1 MLAEKDVHGFLAAAD
16 CVNKIESMER
26 AMSTHPQLDIPV
38 EEYFFDGL
46 YARKIFIPA
55 DTILTGRVYKHDYVD
70 IMLDGDISVVI
81 PSGTH
86 RLTGFN
92 ICDGKAGRKRAGYAY
107 QDTNWIT
114 VHKVDE
120 IEPDMKEA
128 LSFFSIGEYS
138 VWADQQ
144 DFLIM
149 LDETGFTADQVD
161 TQTRNESDRID
172 IELVDVELSPSP
184 INKIGMFAKRK
195 FASGEVVMPAR
206 INGKRTQAGRY
217 VNHSKTPN
225 ATMFIEDNNIY
236 LRVISDVSDGEELT
250 VDYRQSVAVTRSLCQ
265 V

>member
-1 MLAEKDVHGFLAAAD
+1 
-16 CVNKIESMER
+16 
-26 AMSTHPQLDIPV
+26 
-38 EEYFFDGL
+38 
-46 YARKIFIPA
+46 
-55 DTILTGRVYKHDYVD
+55 
-70 IMLDGDISVVI
+70 
-81 PSGTH
+81 
-86 RLTGFN
+86 
-92 ICDGKAGRKRAGYAY
+92 
-107 QDTNWIT
+107 
-114 VHKVDE
+114 
-120 IEPDMKEA
+120 MKEA

-217 VNHSKTPN
+217 VNHSKKPN

-236 LRVISDVSDGEELT
+236 LRVINDVSDGEELT